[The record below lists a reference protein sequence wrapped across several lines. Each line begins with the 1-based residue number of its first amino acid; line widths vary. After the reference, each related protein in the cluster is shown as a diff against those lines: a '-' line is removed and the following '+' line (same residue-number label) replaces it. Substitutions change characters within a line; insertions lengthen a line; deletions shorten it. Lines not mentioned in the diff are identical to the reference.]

1 VNPDKK
7 HKLEETVAALQ
18 ARWGIQAVGRW
29 RSERKAPVPHI
40 PTTFPTLDE
49 ALLIGGLPRGRISEI
64 IGVPTSGM
72 VTIALQ
78 IIASAQKLGAQ
89 ELGPTAIY
97 IDPDHT
103 FDPVYAVQWGLEL
116 NRMVLVR
123 PFNVEQALAI
133 MRDFILSGGISIL
146 VFDAPFSLLSQP
158 KLAQALATTLDRI
171 IAPLGKT
178 NCVLLFLSS
187 LPAGKNSSLS
197 AYPDGVTLPHFAAIR
212 LFIQRESWIYKD
224 RDINGYQAQV
234 LILKNKLGPAGQR
247 ISISLAL
254 SGEP

>member
-1 VNPDKK
+1 VDPDKK
-7 HKLEETVAALQ
+7 RLLEETVAALQ
-18 ARWGIQAVGRW
+18 ARWGVQAVGRW
-29 RSERKAPVPHI
+29 RSEQKSPIPHI
-40 PTTFPTLDE
+40 PTTFPALDE

-72 VTIALQ
+72 ATIALQ
-78 IIASAQKLGAQ
+78 IIASAQKQGR
-89 ELGPTAIY
+89 TAIY

-103 FDPVYAVQWGLEL
+103 FDPAYAVQWGLEL
-116 NRMVLVR
+116 SRMVLVR
-123 PFNVEQALAI
+123 PYNVEQALAI

-171 IAPLGKT
+171 IAPLGKS
-178 NCVLLFLSS
+178 NCVLLFLSP
-187 LPAGKNSSLS
+187 LPAGKNSSLA
-197 AYPDGVTLPHFAAIR
+197 AYPAGLALPHFAAVR

-224 RDINGYQAQV
+224 RDISGYQAQV
-234 LILKNKLGPAGQR
+234 LVLKNKLGPAGKR

-254 SGEP
+254 SGEL

>member
-1 VNPDKK
+1 MDPDKK
-7 HKLEETVAALQ
+7 RLLEETIAALQ

-29 RSERKAPVPHI
+29 RSEQKSPIPHI
-40 PTTFPTLDE
+40 PTTFPALDE
-49 ALLIGGLPRGRISEI
+49 ALHIGGLPRGRISEI

-72 VTIALQ
+72 ATIALQ
-78 IIASAQKLGAQ
+78 IIASAQEQGR
-89 ELGPTAIY
+89 TAIY

-103 FDPVYAVQWGLEL
+103 FDPAYAVQWGLEL
-116 NRMVLVR
+116 SRMVLVR
-123 PFNVEQALAI
+123 PYNVEQALAI

-171 IAPLGKT
+171 IAPLGKS
-178 NCVLLFLSS
+178 NIVLLFLSS
-187 LPAGKNSSLS
+187 LPPGKNRSLS
-197 AYPDGVTLPHFAAIR
+197 AYPAGLALPHFAAVR

-224 RDINGYQAQV
+224 RDISGYQAQV
-234 LILKNKLGPAGQR
+234 LVLKNKHGPPGQR

-254 SGEP
+254 GDEP